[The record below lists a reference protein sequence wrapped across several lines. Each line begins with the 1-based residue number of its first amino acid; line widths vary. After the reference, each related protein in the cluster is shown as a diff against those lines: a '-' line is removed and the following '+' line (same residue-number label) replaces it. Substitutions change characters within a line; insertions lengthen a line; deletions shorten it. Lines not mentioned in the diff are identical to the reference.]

1 MPYEEFKV
9 IVGSDK
15 ESLVFYST
23 FFDDEVNA
31 GFKKGEIYEL
41 SITGEFV
48 QDSSEIIQGISEGGY
63 EFEEISPSL
72 VIKEL

>member
-9 IVGSDK
+9 IIGSDK
-15 ESLVFYST
+15 ENLVFYST

-31 GFKKGEIYEL
+31 KFKKGEIYEL

-48 QDSSEIIQGISEGGY
+48 QDSSEIIQGINEGGY
-63 EFEEISPSL
+63 EFGKVAPSL